1 MTEQDPP
8 KIEFPCDYP
17 IKVIGEATLSVEHVV
32 EIALRHDPEL
42 DSDAVTR
49 RPSSNG
55 NYHSITLQ
63 FRATGEVQLKRLFE
77 ELKACDAVKMVL

>member
-1 MTEQDPP
+1 MTDVEPP

-17 IKVIGEATLSVEHVV
+17 IKVIGEAGLTIDDVAA
-32 EIALRHDPEL
+32 IAERHDPDL
-42 DSDAVTR
+42 DRSTITD
-49 RPSSNG
+49 RPSRNG

-63 FRATGEVQLKRLFE
+63 FHATGEVQLKELFE